1 MNDMNNKYLEII
13 KTVMSS
19 FGYNLTESIA
29 CNGSDEYIIMNNEVT
44 FSIRCEQLKGKHI
57 ADTLQQKLQEAG
69 AQVTTHESSD
79 KIIYTYKVE
88 IIN

>member
-1 MNDMNNKYLEII
+1 MCF
-13 KTVMSS
+13 
-19 FGYNLTESIA
+19 FGYYFTESIA
-29 CNGSDEYIIMNNEVT
+29 FNGSDVYFIMNKEVI

-69 AQVTTHESSD
+69 AQVTTHESSK
-79 KIIYTYKVE
+79 KIIYLYKVK

>member
-1 MNDMNNKYLEII
+1 MNNKYLEII

-19 FGYNLTESIA
+19 FGYNLTESIV

-44 FSIRCEQLKGKHI
+44 FSICCEQLKSKHI

-69 AQVTTHESSD
+69 AQVTTHESYD
-79 KIIYTYKVE
+79 KIIYIV
-88 IIN
+88 